1 MHGTQTIDRCE
12 EHAWDRV
19 LDLYIEGKYAGVTD
33 PGRGYVYL
41 TVRKTRRAAHRLVM
55 ERHLGRKLLP
65 TETPHHLNGDRTDN
79 RLSNLELWSFSQPPG
94 QRIEDKVAWA
104 VELLTLYAPHY
115 LKESP

>member
-12 EHAWDRV
+12 VHAWDRV
-19 LDLYIEGKYAGVTD
+19 LDLYMAGQYAGVVD
-33 PGRGYVYL
+33 DGYVYL
-41 TVRKTRRAAHRLVM
+41 TVRKTRRGAHRLVM

-65 TETPHHLNGDRTDN
+65 TETPHHVNGDRSDN

-94 QRIEDKVAWA
+94 QRVEDKVAWA
-104 VELLTLYAPHY
+104 LELLRLYAPEY